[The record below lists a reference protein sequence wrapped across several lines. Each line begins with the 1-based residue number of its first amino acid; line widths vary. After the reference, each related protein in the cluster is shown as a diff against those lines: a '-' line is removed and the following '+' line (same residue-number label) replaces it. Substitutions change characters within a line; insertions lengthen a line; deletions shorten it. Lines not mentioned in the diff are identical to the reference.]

1 MKGSMRPTFPQH
13 PISMAQ
19 SKVCGL
25 TRLSDA
31 LVCAEV
37 GINAI
42 GINFWPKSKRFHP
55 FDQAKT
61 WLAQVPESLTRVAVF
76 VNAPPEEVREILS
89 SGLIEIAQFH
99 GDESE
104 EYVQSFLD
112 SDTPV
117 IRALSA
123 RTEADLEK
131 IARSPVRT
139 ILLDAYQPGVYGGT
153 GLTCDWELAAR
164 AVREFPEKDIIL
176 SGGLTPM
183 NAAQAVREVSPAAID
198 LASGVESAPGVKD
211 PEAIRQLA
219 ISLRF

>member
-1 MKGSMRPTFPQH
+1 MRPPFPHH

-31 LVCAEV
+31 LVCAEA

-55 FDQAKT
+55 FSQAKT
-61 WLAQVPESLTRVAVF
+61 WLEQVPDSLTRVAVF
-76 VNAPPEEVREILS
+76 VNAPAGEVREIIA
-89 SGLIEIAQFH
+89 SGLIEVAQFH

-104 EYVQSFLD
+104 DYVRSFLEAG
-112 SDTPV
+112 TPV

-131 IARSPVRT
+131 IARSPVQT

-153 GLTCDWELAAR
+153 GMTCDWALAAR
-164 AVREFPEKDIIL
+164 AVCEFPEKDIIL
-176 SGGLTPM
+176 SGGLTPL
-183 NAAQAVREVSPAAID
+183 NAAQAVREVHPAAID

-211 PEAIRQLA
+211 PEAIRRLA
-219 ISLRF
+219 YSLHF